1 MTISAAAVL
10 FAVIWFMTLFIV
22 LPIGLRT
29 QGDVGEVV
37 RGTHASSPTNARIG
51 RKVKWVTLITILLWV
66 PLYFVITSGMITV
79 DMLDFYGGID
89 NSY

>member
-29 QGDVGEVV
+29 QGDKGEIVP
-37 RGTHASSPTNARIG
+37 GTHASSPVNAQLG

>member
-29 QGDVGEVV
+29 QGDKGEIVP
-37 RGTHASSPTNARIG
+37 GTHASSPVNAQLG

-66 PLYFVITSGMITV
+66 PLYFIITSGVITV
-79 DMLDFYGGID
+79 EMLDFYGGID
-89 NSY
+89 SNY

>member
-29 QGDVGEVV
+29 QGDKGEIVP
-37 RGTHASSPTNARIG
+37 GTHASSPVNAQLG

-66 PLYFVITSGMITV
+66 PLYFIITSGVITV
-79 DMLDFYGGID
+79 EMLDFYGGID
-89 NSY
+89 SSY

>member
-29 QGDVGEVV
+29 QGDKGEIVP
-37 RGTHASSPTNARIG
+37 GTHASSPVNAQLG

-66 PLYFVITSGMITV
+66 PLYFIITSGVITV
-79 DMLDFYGGID
+79 DMIDFYGGID

>member
-1 MTISAAAVL
+1 M
-10 FAVIWFMTLFIV
+10 
-22 LPIGLRT
+22 P
-29 QGDVGEVV
+29 
-37 RGTHASSPTNARIG
+37 GTHASSPVNAQLG

-66 PLYFVITSGMITV
+66 PLYFVITSGVITV